1 MIINIEKTIVK
12 KTMGKFIALMILVVV
27 ICILLFVD
35 FRNNLIKGLDNNLLA
50 IFIAVC
56 YIIYAFYES
65 FRNYNYIYFNDE
77 SDKIVLRYFPPTMFA
92 SKKNSI
98 EIPKKDFAGYILKSF
113 FMRYRESIVLFRNT
127 GKGKAKYPPVSITGL
142 NNEERNALL
151 FSLNQLR
158 AKNEKK

>member
-1 MIINIEKTIVK
+1 
-12 KTMGKFIALMILVVV
+12 
-27 ICILLFVD
+27 
-35 FRNNLIKGLDNNLLA
+35 
-50 IFIAVC
+50 
-56 YIIYAFYES
+56 
-65 FRNYNYIYFNDE
+65 
-77 SDKIVLRYFPPTMFA
+77 MFA

-113 FMRYRESIVLFRNT
+113 FMRYRESIVLFRTT